1 MHNFVSMYNI
11 DPFEDLVEYVKSL
24 IDRENFSGEFALDRI
39 KISHVTVLHNKE
51 VPVPLYIQD
60 YIP

>member
-1 MHNFVSMYNI
+1 MYNI
-11 DPFEDLVEYVKSL
+11 DPFEDLVEYVKTL